1 MVVDELPIVPCS
13 YDALE
18 LGREV
23 GLGRRVW
30 LFACKRAVEVV
41 YAAEV
46 IAVLAGDYCELIRR
60 MSGIWVYLCGQVVV
74 TFGWA
79 PIAVLVLLDEFGFAV
94 AGKVAELDER
104 LVARDEDLRF
114 QVRGD
119 ALARGGLGGCS
130 LISKVAWRTPGVLTI
145 ILPFLGDFAQLWD
158 AVELSVEVQYV
169 LAVEALAGLD
179 KLQIGLLELA
189 DLDNMVLGSLE
200 LPGVSDASRAF
211 SCGDAP
217 AYVPA

>member
-1 MVVDELPIVPCS
+1 M
-13 YDALE
+13 
-18 LGREV
+18 
-23 GLGRRVW
+23 
-30 LFACKRAVEVV
+30 V

-46 IAVLAGDYCELIRR
+46 VAVLAGDYCELIRR

-200 LPGVSDASRAF
+200 LPGVSDASAPF
-211 SCGDAP
+211 SRGDAP
-217 AYVPA
+217 AYVLA